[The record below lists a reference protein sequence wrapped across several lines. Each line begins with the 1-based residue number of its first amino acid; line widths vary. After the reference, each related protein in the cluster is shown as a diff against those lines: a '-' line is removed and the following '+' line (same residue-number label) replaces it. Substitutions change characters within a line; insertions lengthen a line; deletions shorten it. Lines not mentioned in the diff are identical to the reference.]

1 MNTVKIILA
10 ILLFAMMI
18 FMMFGR
24 DDTQAETELEFKECL
39 DELYDI
45 TDEICGLEHD
55 AYIQQSIAEDI
66 KEEIEK

>member
-55 AYIQQSIAEDI
+55 AYIQQSIFEDLN
-66 KEEIEK
+66 EEIEK

>member
-1 MNTVKIILA
+1 MNIVKIILA

-18 FMMFGR
+18 FIIF
-24 DDTQAETELEFKECL
+24 DKSDTQAEISIKECHEDL
-39 DELYDI
+39 RDI